1 MLIDGSTE
9 CFAGTG
15 LGAPPQLAGCEK
27 KKEGG
32 CSGWKPEHS
41 SWRSPGSVAS
51 ADRAPPP
58 GCAAA
63 SSTVTSMPLRARV
76 RAAESPFGP
85 LPTTIA
91 DVTAGRHSQLDP
103 RASAAP
109 DRAGWNSHG
118 GVVGARA
125 LSGVAAPE
133 VDDDECDDPCCVLR
147 GVGTLGH
154 GRTFR
159 SRGAVHAC
167 RDHMPEP
174 GDTCN
179 FRHGQI
185 TPGLCGQHRRES
197 EQRANSTGRM
207 SKVVSGGALVL
218 SLWIE
223 QRSIATSARMSIER
237 ARL

>member
-1 MLIDGSTE
+1 M
-9 CFAGTG
+9 
-15 LGAPPQLAGCEK
+15 
-27 KKEGG
+27 
-32 CSGWKPEHS
+32 
-41 SWRSPGSVAS
+41 
-51 ADRAPPP
+51 
-58 GCAAA
+58 
-63 SSTVTSMPLRARV
+63 
-76 RAAESPFGP
+76 
-85 LPTTIA
+85 

-133 VDDDECDDPCCVLR
+133 VDDDECDDDEDAGTEELPPKLFTGDAEEHADDGDADDDENDDPCCVLR

-159 SRGAVHAC
+159 ARGAVHAC

-197 EQRANSTGRM
+197 EQRANSTGRIA
-207 SKVVSGGALVL
+207 SSVLPREVVNAVG
-218 SLWIE
+218 W
-223 QRSIATSARMSIER
+223 
-237 ARL
+237 